1 MRDLRKLTDE
11 LLVKEY
17 VAGNSK
23 CIDVLIDRHKN
34 KIFTYI
40 LVCVKQ
46 RELAEDIFQ
55 DTIVKV
61 IHSLKA
67 GRYSE
72 NGKFSSWV
80 MRIGHNLIIDHYRKE
95 KHLSTISNDNF
106 DFDLFNHPKYSAK
119 PIEDKIVY
127 DQILKDVAGLVA
139 LLPESQKR
147 VVELRHY
154 KGLSFKEISEELGV
168 SINTALGR
176 MRYAII
182 NLRKYAREKNISLSI
197 S

>member
-1 MRDLRKLTDE
+1 MRDLKQLADE
-11 LLVKEY
+11 ALVKGY
-17 VAGNSK
+17 MSGNSR
-23 CIDVLIDRHKN
+23 CIDVLIERHKN

-40 LVCVKQ
+40 LVSVKN

-67 GRYSE
+67 GKYSE
-72 NGKFSSWV
+72 NGKFTSWV

-95 KHLSTISNDNF
+95 KHLSMVSNDNY
-106 DFDLFNHPKYSAK
+106 DFDLFNNPRFSAVSV
-119 PIEDKIVY
+119 EDKIVY
-127 DQILKDVAGLVA
+127 DQILKDVSKLVN
-139 LLPESQKR
+139 LLPESQKK

-154 KGLSFKEISEELGV
+154 KGLSFKDIAEELGV

-182 NLRKYAREKNISLSI
+182 NLRKIAEEKNISLSI
-197 S
+197 G

>member
-11 LLVKEY
+11 LLVKGY
-17 VAGNSK
+17 MSGDSK

-40 LVCVKQ
+40 LVSVKN

-95 KHLSTISNDNF
+95 KHLSMVSNDNF
-106 DFDLFNHPKYSAK
+106 DFDLFNNPKFSAGSV
-119 PIEDKIVY
+119 EDNIVY
-127 DQILKDVAGLVA
+127 DQILKDVSKLVE
-139 LLPESQKR
+139 LLPEAQKK

-154 KGLSFKEISEELGV
+154 KGLSFKDIAEELGV

-182 NLRKYAREKNISLSI
+182 NLRKIAVEKNISLSI

>member
-11 LLVKEY
+11 LLVKGY
-17 VAGNSK
+17 MSGNSK

-40 LVCVKQ
+40 LVSVKN

-95 KHLSTISNDNF
+95 KHLATVSNDNYE
-106 DFDLFNHPKYSAK
+106 FDLLNNPKFSAGSV
-119 PIEDKIVY
+119 EDAIVY
-127 DQILKDVAGLVA
+127 DQVLRDVSKLVS
-139 LLPESQKR
+139 LLPEAQKK

-154 KGLSFKEISEELGV
+154 KGLSFKDIAEELGV

-182 NLRKYAREKNISLSI
+182 NLRKIAAEKNISLSVN
-197 S
+197 

>member
-11 LLVKEY
+11 LLVKGY
-17 VAGNSK
+17 MSGDSK

-40 LVCVKQ
+40 LVSVKN

-95 KHLSTISNDNF
+95 KHLSMVSNDNF
-106 DFDLFNHPKYSAK
+106 DFDLFNNPKFSAGSV
-119 PIEDKIVY
+119 EDNIVY
-127 DQILKDVAGLVA
+127 DQILEDVSKLVE
-139 LLPESQKR
+139 LLPEAQKK

-154 KGLSFKEISEELGV
+154 KGLSFKDIAEELGV

-182 NLRKYAREKNISLSI
+182 NLRKIAVEKNISLSI

>member
-1 MRDLRKLTDE
+1 MRELKKLTDE
-11 LLVKEY
+11 SLVKGY
-17 VAGNSK
+17 MSGNSK

-46 RELAEDIFQ
+46 RELAEDVFQ

-95 KHLSTISNDNF
+95 KHLALVSNDNF
-106 DFDLFNHPKYSAK
+106 EYDLFNQSKYSAK
-119 PIEDKIVY
+119 PVEDKIVY
-127 DQILKDVAGLVA
+127 DQILKDVSGLVS
-139 LLPESQKR
+139 LLPETQKK
-147 VVELRHY
+147 VLELRHY
-154 KGLSFKEISEELGV
+154 KELSFKEIAEELGV

-182 NLRKYAREKNISLSI
+182 NLRKLAEEKNISLSI
-197 S
+197 N

>member
-1 MRDLRKLTDE
+1 MRDLKQLTDE
-11 LLVKEY
+11 SLVKGY
-17 VAGNSK
+17 ISGNSR

-40 LVCVKQ
+40 LVSVKN

-95 KHLSTISNDNF
+95 KHLSMVSNDNF
-106 DFDLFNHPKYSAK
+106 DFDLFNHPRYSAK
-119 PIEDKIVY
+119 SVEDRLVY
-127 DQILKDVAGLVA
+127 DQILKDVAELVSQ
-139 LLPESQKR
+139 LPESQKR

-154 KGLSFKEISEELGV
+154 KGLSFKDIAEELGV

-182 NLRKYAREKNISLSI
+182 NLRKIAAEKNISLSI
-197 S
+197 N

>member
-1 MRDLRKLTDE
+1 MRELKKLTDE
-11 LLVKEY
+11 LLVKGY
-17 VAGNSK
+17 ISGNSK
-23 CIDVLIDRHKN
+23 CIDVLIDRYKN

-67 GRYSE
+67 GRYAE

-80 MRIGHNLIIDHYRKE
+80 MRIGHNLIIDYYRKE
-95 KHLSTISNDNF
+95 KHLATVSNDNF
-106 DFDLFNHPKYSAK
+106 EFDLFNHSKYSAK
-119 PIEDKIVY
+119 SVEDKMVY
-127 DQILKDVAGLVA
+127 DQILKDVASLVS
-139 LLPESQKR
+139 LLPESQKK

-154 KGLSFKEISEELGV
+154 KGLSFKEIAEELDV

-182 NLRKYAREKNISLSI
+182 NLRKLAEEKNISLSI
-197 S
+197 T

>member
-11 LLVKEY
+11 LLVKGY
-17 VAGNSK
+17 MSGNSK

-40 LVCVKQ
+40 LVSVKN

-55 DTIVKV
+55 VAIVKV

-95 KHLSTISNDNF
+95 KHLATVSNDNY
-106 DFDLFNHPKYSAK
+106 DFDLLNNPKFSAGS
-119 PIEDKIVY
+119 IEDSLVY
-127 DQILKDVAGLVA
+127 EQVLRDVSKLVD
-139 LLPESQKR
+139 LLPEAQKK

-154 KGLSFKEISEELGV
+154 KGLSFKDIAEELGV

-182 NLRKYAREKNISLSI
+182 NLRKIAAEKNISLSI
-197 S
+197 N

>member
-17 VAGNSK
+17 MAGNSK

-34 KIFTYI
+34 KVFTYI

-55 DTIVKV
+55 DTIIKV

-95 KHLSTISNDNF
+95 KHLAVISNDNF
-106 DFDLFNHPKYSAK
+106 DFDLFNQPKYSAK
-119 PIEDKIVY
+119 PIEEKMVY
-127 DQILKDVAGLVA
+127 DQILKDVSGLVS
-139 LLPESQKR
+139 LLPESQKK

-154 KGLSFKEISEELGV
+154 KGLSFKEIAEELGV

-182 NLRKYAREKNISLSI
+182 NLRKFAKEKNISLSL

>member
-11 LLVKEY
+11 LLVKGY
-17 VAGNSK
+17 MSGNSK

-40 LVCVKQ
+40 LVSVKN

-95 KHLSTISNDNF
+95 KHLSTVSNDNY
-106 DFDLFNHPKYSAK
+106 DFDLLNNPKFSAGS
-119 PIEDKIVY
+119 IEDSLVY
-127 DQILKDVAGLVA
+127 EQVLRDVSRLVD
-139 LLPESQKR
+139 LLPEAQKK

-154 KGLSFKEISEELGV
+154 KGLSFKDIAEELGV

-182 NLRKYAREKNISLSI
+182 NLRKIAAEKNISLSI
-197 S
+197 N

>member
-11 LLVKEY
+11 LLVKGY
-17 VAGNSK
+17 MSGNSK

-40 LVCVKQ
+40 LVSVKN

-55 DTIVKV
+55 DAIVKV

-95 KHLSTISNDNF
+95 KHLATVSNDNY
-106 DFDLFNHPKYSAK
+106 DFDLLNNPKFSAGS
-119 PIEDKIVY
+119 IEDSLVY
-127 DQILKDVAGLVA
+127 EQVLRDVSKLVD
-139 LLPESQKR
+139 LLPEAQKK

-154 KGLSFKEISEELGV
+154 KGLSFKDIAEELGV

-182 NLRKYAREKNISLSI
+182 NLRKIAAEKNISLSI
-197 S
+197 N

>member
-1 MRDLRKLTDE
+1 MRDLKQLTDE
-11 LLVKEY
+11 ALVKEY
-17 VAGNSK
+17 MSGNSR

-40 LVCVKQ
+40 LVSVKN

-95 KHLSTISNDNF
+95 KHLSMVSNDNY
-106 DFDLFNHPKYSAK
+106 DFDLFNNPKFSSVSV
-119 PIEDKIVY
+119 EDRIVY
-127 DQILKDVAGLVA
+127 DQILKDVSKLVSM
-139 LLPESQKR
+139 LPESQKK

-154 KGLSFKEISEELGV
+154 KGLSFKDIAEELGV

-182 NLRKYAREKNISLSI
+182 NLRKIAEEKNISLSMG
-197 S
+197 

>member
-1 MRDLRKLTDE
+1 MRDLKQLADE
-11 LLVKEY
+11 MLVKGY
-17 VAGNSK
+17 MSGNSR

-40 LVCVKQ
+40 LVSVKN

-95 KHLSTISNDNF
+95 KHLSMVSNDNY
-106 DFDLFNHPKYSAK
+106 DFDLFNNPKFSSVSV
-119 PIEDKIVY
+119 EDRIVY
-127 DQILKDVAGLVA
+127 DQILKDVSKLVSM
-139 LLPESQKR
+139 LPESQKK

-154 KGLSFKEISEELGV
+154 KGLSFKDIAEELGV

-182 NLRKYAREKNISLSI
+182 NLRKIAEEKNISLSMG
-197 S
+197 